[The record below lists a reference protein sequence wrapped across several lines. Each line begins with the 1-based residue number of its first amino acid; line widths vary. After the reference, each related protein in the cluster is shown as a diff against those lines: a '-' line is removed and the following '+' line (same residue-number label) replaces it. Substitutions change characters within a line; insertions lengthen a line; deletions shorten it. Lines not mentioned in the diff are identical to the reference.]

1 MSNSEDFR
9 IPKTLD
15 DPALILFFE
24 ADSTVLFVSVMAIFG
39 LISFFGGFILAFFL
53 TKTYNKLKANG
64 SKGMILQ
71 MAYWY
76 LPSSWLS
83 QRYPSNIREF
93 VGR

>member
-1 MSNSEDFR
+1 MSASEDFR

-24 ADSTVLFVSVMAIFG
+24 ADTAVLFVGVIGIFG
-39 LISFFGGFILAFFL
+39 LISFIGGIVLAYF
-53 TKTYNKLKANG
+53 TAKTYNKLKANG

-76 LPSSWLS
+76 FPSGWLSETYPSS
-83 QRYPSNIREF
+83 IREYI
-93 VGR
+93 GR

>member
-1 MSNSEDFR
+1 MSDNFK

-24 ADSTVLFVSVMAIFG
+24 ADTVIVFVGVVAVFG
-39 LISFFGGFILAFFL
+39 LISFVVGLGLAYLVAKSF
-53 TKTYNKLKANG
+53 NKLKANG

-76 LPSSWLS
+76 FPSDWLS
-83 QRYPSNIREF
+83 KSYPSNIREY

>member
-24 ADSTVLFVSVMAIFG
+24 ADSAVLFVSVMAIFG
-39 LISFFGGFILAFFL
+39 LISFVGGFILAFLL

-76 LPSSWLS
+76 FPSGWLSKSYPSS
-83 QRYPSNIREF
+83 IREY